1 MRRHALPVLIA
12 LVALLALALLALW
25 VSPSGELHHVRWRA
39 PAPQTADYAAMVPA
53 LPEPAAADTRRFV
66 ALLERPLFSPT
77 RRPPPP
83 KAAEEGTPSDAM
95 GAARLLGLFEG
106 KDDGGAIIQI
116 DGKPRRVRLHEAV
129 EGWQL
134 SAVQQ
139 RSATFTRAGQTRVL
153 QLTRAVLTGDPAQAA
168 GAAPQPPAPAPVR
181 PVAVVPA
188 PAPVPPPALAAAS
201 PATAPPAAKPPQ
213 ANPARPGPPPGAQPV
228 FGGSAPQKA
237 SAKP

>member
-25 VSPSGELHHVRWRA
+25 VSPSGELRHVRWRA

-153 QLTRAVLTGDPAQAA
+153 QLTRAALTGDPAQAS
-168 GAAPQPPAPAPVR
+168 AAAAQPPAPAPVR
-181 PVAVVPA
+181 PVPASAPAPLPA
-188 PAPVPPPALAAAS
+188 PAAP
-201 PATAPPAAKPPQ
+201 PATAPAAAKPPQ

-228 FGGSAPQKA
+228 FGGSAPQQA
-237 SAKP
+237 PAKP